1 MPGGCAMKIVV
12 LNGSPKGDISVTMQ
26 YVAYIQKRLPQKKFE
41 IINISQRIHKIEK
54 DESTFQQIME
64 EIRSSDGVLW
74 AFPLY
79 FMLVPSQYKRFIE
92 LIWERGTSGVFR
104 DKPAAVLTTS
114 IHFFDHTAHEYMR
127 AICDDLE
134 MRFLGSFPA
143 HMRDLM
149 EEEGREKLFLFVSN
163 LFEAIERKAPATRIY
178 KPIAK
183 GNLEYFPSRPQEK
196 IDAEG
201 KKVVIVTDSVD
212 SHTNLGRMI
221 ERFRESFLGP
231 VELINISDMN
241 IKGHCLGCLHCGFDY
256 LCRYEGKDD
265 FNRIYRTKVQTADVL
280 VYAGTIIDR
289 YLSSRW
295 QMFFCRSFFY
305 NHSPSLI
312 GKQVG
317 FIISGPLSQT
327 PILRQAMD
335 GWIQI
340 QQSHLVDFVS
350 DEYDDSAAL
359 DMLLTDL
366 ARRLIGF
373 SRKGYIRPFNFLGV
387 AGMKIFRDEIYGGLR
402 GIFQADHKYY
412 KKHGLYDFPQKNYKK
427 RFMADIMTIF
437 SKIPP
442 IRKEF
447 PKRIKR
453 GMIKPYQKY
462 L

>member
-1 MPGGCAMKIVV
+1 MKIIV

-26 YVAYIQKRLPQKKFE
+26 YVAYIRKQLLQHELKT
-41 IINISQRIHKIEK
+41 INISQRIDKIEK
-54 DESTFQQIME
+54 DESVFQGIMD

-79 FMLVPSQYKRFIE
+79 LLLVPSQYKRFIE
-92 LIWERGTSGVFR
+92 LIWERGALDVFKNR
-104 DKPAAVLTTS
+104 PAAVLTTS

-134 MRFLGSFPA
+134 MRFAGAFPS

-149 EEEGREKLFLFVSN
+149 EEEGREKLSLFASTF
-163 LFEAIERKAPATRIY
+163 FEAIEKKAPATKIY
-178 KPIAK
+178 KPMVN
-183 GNLEYFPSRPQEK
+183 GNLDYVPSPSQEK
-196 IDAEG
+196 IDAKG
-201 KKVVIVTDSVD
+201 KKVVIVTDSED
-212 SHTNLGRMI
+212 SQTNLGRML
-221 ERFRESFLGP
+221 ERFKDSFSSP
-231 VELINISDMN
+231 VEVINISEMN

-256 LCRYEGKDD
+256 LCQYEGKDD
-265 FNRIYRTKVQTADVL
+265 FNEVFRSKVQTADIL
-280 VYAGTIIDR
+280 VYAGTIVDR

-305 NHSPSLI
+305 NHTPSLI

-327 PILRQAMD
+327 STLRQVME

-340 QQSHLVDFVS
+340 QQSHLVDFIS
-350 DEYDDSAAL
+350 DEYEDSNEL
-359 DMLLTDL
+359 DLLLTDL
-366 ARRLIGF
+366 AGRLISF
-373 SRKGYIRPFNFLGV
+373 SEKGYIRPRNFLGV

-402 GIFQADHKYY
+402 GVFQADHKYY

-427 RFMADIMTIF
+427 RFMADIMTVF

-447 PKRIKR
+447 PRRIKK

>member
-1 MPGGCAMKIVV
+1 MKIIV

-26 YVAYIQKRLPQKKFE
+26 YVAYIQKRLPQHELK
-41 IINISQRIHKIEK
+41 IINISQRIDKIEK
-54 DESTFQQIME
+54 DESVFQGIVDE
-64 EIRSSDGVLW
+64 VRSSDGVLW

-79 FMLVPSQYKRFIE
+79 LLLVPSQYKRFIE
-92 LIWERGTSGVFR
+92 LIWERGALDAFKDR
-104 DKPAAVLTTS
+104 PAAVLTTS

-134 MRFLGSFPA
+134 MRFVGAFPA

-149 EEEGREKLFLFVSN
+149 EEEGREKLSLFASTF
-163 LFEAIERKAPATRIY
+163 FEAIGKKAPATKIY
-178 KPIAK
+178 KPMIN
-183 GNLEYFPSRPQEK
+183 GNLDYVPSRSQDK
-196 IDAEG
+196 IDAKG
-201 KKVVIVTDSVD
+201 KKVVIVTDSED
-212 SHTNLGRMI
+212 SQTNLGRML
-221 ERFRESFLGP
+221 ERFKDSFSSP
-231 VELINISDMN
+231 VEVINISEMN

-256 LCRYEGKDD
+256 LCQYEGKDD
-265 FNRIYRTKVQTADVL
+265 FNEVFRAKVQTADIL
-280 VYAGTIIDR
+280 VYAGTIVDR

-305 NHSPSLI
+305 NHTPSLI

-327 PILRQAMD
+327 STLRQVME

-340 QQSHLVDFVS
+340 QQSHLVDFIS
-350 DEYDDSAAL
+350 DEYEDSNEL
-359 DMLLTDL
+359 DLLLTDL
-366 ARRLIGF
+366 AGRLISF
-373 SRKGYIRPFNFLGV
+373 SEKGYIRPRNFLGV

-402 GIFQADHKYY
+402 GVFQADHKYY

-427 RFMADIMTIF
+427 RFMADIMTVF

-447 PKRIKR
+447 PRRIKK

>member
-1 MPGGCAMKIVV
+1 MKITV

-26 YVAYIQKRLPQKKFE
+26 YVAYIRKIFPQHELK
-41 IINISQRIHKIEK
+41 IINISQRIDKIEK
-54 DESTFQQIME
+54 YESVFQGIVDEV
-64 EIRSSDGVLW
+64 RSSDGVLW

-79 FMLVPSQYKRFIE
+79 LLLVPSQYKRFIE
-92 LIWERGTSGVFR
+92 LIWERGALDVFKNR
-104 DKPAAVLTTS
+104 PAAVLTTS

-134 MRFLGSFPA
+134 MRFVGAFPA

-149 EEEGREKLFLFVSN
+149 EEEGREKLSLFASTF
-163 LFEAIERKAPATRIY
+163 FEAIEKKAPATKIY
-178 KPIAK
+178 KPMIN
-183 GNLEYFPSRPQEK
+183 GNLDYVPSHSQDK
-196 IDAEG
+196 IDTKG
-201 KKVVIVTDSVD
+201 KKVVIVTDSED
-212 SHTNLGRMI
+212 SQTNLGRML
-221 ERFRESFLGP
+221 ERFKDSFSSP
-231 VELINISDMN
+231 VEVINISEMN

-265 FNRIYRTKVQTADVL
+265 FNEIYRAKVQTADIL
-280 VYAGTIIDR
+280 VYAGTIVDR

-295 QMFFCRSFFY
+295 HMFFCRSFFY
-305 NHSPSLI
+305 NHTPSLI

-327 PILRQAMD
+327 STLRQVME

-340 QQSHLVDFVS
+340 QQSHLVDFIS
-350 DEYDDSAAL
+350 DEYEDSNEL
-359 DMLLTDL
+359 DLLLTDL
-366 ARRLIGF
+366 AGRLISF
-373 SRKGYIRPFNFLGV
+373 SEKGYIRPRDFLGV

-402 GIFQADHKYY
+402 GVFQADHKYY

-427 RFMADIMTIF
+427 RFMADIMTVF

-447 PKRIKR
+447 PRRIKK

>member
-1 MPGGCAMKIVV
+1 MKITV

-26 YVAYIQKRLPQKKFE
+26 YVAYIRKIFPQHELK
-41 IINISQRIHKIEK
+41 IINISQRIDKIEK
-54 DESTFQQIME
+54 DESVFQGIVDE
-64 EIRSSDGVLW
+64 VRSSDGVLW

-79 FMLVPSQYKRFIE
+79 LLLVPSQYKRFIE
-92 LIWERGTSGVFR
+92 LIWERGALDVFKNR
-104 DKPAAVLTTS
+104 PAAVLTTS

-134 MRFLGSFPA
+134 MRFVGAFPA

-149 EEEGREKLFLFVSN
+149 EEEGREKLSLFASTF
-163 LFEAIERKAPATRIY
+163 FEAIEEKAPATKIY
-178 KPIAK
+178 KPMIN
-183 GNLEYFPSRPQEK
+183 GNLDYVPSHSQDK
-196 IDAEG
+196 IDARG
-201 KKVVIVTDSVD
+201 KKVVIVTDSED
-212 SHTNLGRMI
+212 SQTNLGRML
-221 ERFRESFLGP
+221 ERFKDSFSSP
-231 VELINISDMN
+231 VEVINISEMN

-265 FNRIYRTKVQTADVL
+265 FNEIYRTKVQTADIL
-280 VYAGTIIDR
+280 VYAGTIVDR

-305 NHSPSLI
+305 NHTPSLI

-327 PILRQAMD
+327 STLRQVME

-340 QQSHLVDFVS
+340 QQSHLVDFIS
-350 DEYDDSAAL
+350 DEYEDSNEL
-359 DMLLTDL
+359 DLLLTDL
-366 ARRLIGF
+366 AGRLISF
-373 SRKGYIRPFNFLGV
+373 SEKGYIRPRNFLGV

-402 GIFQADHKYY
+402 GVFQADHKYY

-427 RFMADIMTIF
+427 RFMADIMTVF

-447 PKRIKR
+447 PRRIKK

>member
-1 MPGGCAMKIVV
+1 MKIIV

-26 YVAYIQKRLPQKKFE
+26 YVAYIRKRLPQHELK
-41 IINISQRIHKIEK
+41 IINISQRIDKIEK
-54 DESTFQQIME
+54 DESVFQGIVDE
-64 EIRSSDGVLW
+64 VRSSDGVLW

-79 FMLVPSQYKRFIE
+79 LLLVPSQYKRFIE
-92 LIWERGTSGVFR
+92 LIWERGALDAFKDR
-104 DKPAAVLTTS
+104 PAAVLTTS

-134 MRFLGSFPA
+134 MRFVGAFPA

-149 EEEGREKLFLFVSN
+149 EEEGREKLSLFASTF
-163 LFEAIERKAPATRIY
+163 FEAIEKKAPATKIY
-178 KPIAK
+178 KPMIN
-183 GNLEYFPSRPQEK
+183 GNLDYVPSHSQDK
-196 IDAEG
+196 IDTKG
-201 KKVVIVTDSVD
+201 KKVVIVTDSED
-212 SHTNLGRMI
+212 SQTNLGRML
-221 ERFRESFLGP
+221 ERFKDSFSSP
-231 VELINISDMN
+231 VEVINISEMN

-265 FNRIYRTKVQTADVL
+265 FNEIYRAKVQTADIL
-280 VYAGTIIDR
+280 VYAGTIVDR

-295 QMFFCRSFFY
+295 HMFFCRSFFY
-305 NHSPSLI
+305 NHTPSLI

-327 PILRQAMD
+327 STLRQVME

-340 QQSHLVDFVS
+340 QQSHLVDFIS
-350 DEYDDSAAL
+350 DEYEDSNEL
-359 DMLLTDL
+359 DLLLTDL
-366 ARRLIGF
+366 AGRLISF
-373 SRKGYIRPFNFLGV
+373 SEKGYIRPRDFLGV

-402 GIFQADHKYY
+402 GVFQADHKYY

-427 RFMADIMTIF
+427 RFMADIMTVF

-447 PKRIKR
+447 PRRIKK

>member
-1 MPGGCAMKIVV
+1 MKIIV

-26 YVAYIQKRLPQKKFE
+26 YVAYIRKRLPQHELK
-41 IINISQRIHKIEK
+41 IINISQRIDKIEK
-54 DESTFQQIME
+54 DESVFQRIMD

-79 FMLVPSQYKRFIE
+79 LLLVPSQYKRFIE
-92 LIWERGTSGVFR
+92 LIWERGALDVFKNR
-104 DKPAAVLTTS
+104 PAAVLTTS

-134 MRFLGSFPA
+134 MRFVGAFPA

-149 EEEGREKLFLFVSN
+149 EEEGREKLSLFASTF
-163 LFEAIERKAPATRIY
+163 FEAIEKKAPATKIY
-178 KPIAK
+178 KPMIN
-183 GNLEYFPSRPQEK
+183 GNLDYVPSHSQDK
-196 IDAEG
+196 IDTKG
-201 KKVVIVTDSVD
+201 KKVVIVTDSED
-212 SHTNLGRMI
+212 SQTNLGRML
-221 ERFRESFLGP
+221 ERFKDSFSSP
-231 VELINISDMN
+231 VEVINISEMN

-265 FNRIYRTKVQTADVL
+265 FNEIYRAKVQTADIL
-280 VYAGTIIDR
+280 VYAGTIVDR

-295 QMFFCRSFFY
+295 HMFFCRSFFY
-305 NHSPSLI
+305 NHTPSLI

-327 PILRQAMD
+327 STLRQVME

-340 QQSHLVDFVS
+340 QQSHLVDFIS
-350 DEYDDSAAL
+350 DEYEDSNEL
-359 DMLLTDL
+359 DLLLTDL
-366 ARRLIGF
+366 AGRLISF
-373 SRKGYIRPFNFLGV
+373 SEKGYIRPRDFLGV

-402 GIFQADHKYY
+402 GVFQADHKYY

-427 RFMADIMTIF
+427 RFMADIMTVF

-447 PKRIKR
+447 PRRIKK

>member
-1 MPGGCAMKIVV
+1 MKITV

-26 YVAYIQKRLPQKKFE
+26 YVAYIRKIFPQHELK
-41 IINISQRIHKIEK
+41 IINISQRIDKIEK
-54 DESTFQQIME
+54 DESVFQGIMD

-79 FMLVPSQYKRFIE
+79 LLLVPSQYKRFIE
-92 LIWERGTSGVFR
+92 LIWERGALDAFKDR
-104 DKPAAVLTTS
+104 PAAVLTTS

-134 MRFLGSFPA
+134 MRFVGAFPA

-149 EEEGREKLFLFVSN
+149 EEEGREKLSLFASTF
-163 LFEAIERKAPATRIY
+163 FEAIEKKAPATKIY
-178 KPIAK
+178 KPMIN
-183 GNLEYFPSRPQEK
+183 GNLDYVPSHSQDK
-196 IDAEG
+196 IDTKG
-201 KKVVIVTDSVD
+201 KKVVIVTDSED
-212 SHTNLGRMI
+212 SQTNLGRML
-221 ERFRESFLGP
+221 ERFKDSFSSP
-231 VELINISDMN
+231 VEVINISEMN

-265 FNRIYRTKVQTADVL
+265 FNEIYRAKVQTADIL
-280 VYAGTIIDR
+280 VYAGTIVDR

-295 QMFFCRSFFY
+295 HMFFCRSFFY
-305 NHSPSLI
+305 NHTPSLI

-327 PILRQAMD
+327 STLRQVME

-340 QQSHLVDFVS
+340 QQSHLVDFIS
-350 DEYDDSAAL
+350 DEYEDSNEL
-359 DMLLTDL
+359 DLLLTDL
-366 ARRLIGF
+366 AGRLISF
-373 SRKGYIRPFNFLGV
+373 SEKGYIRPRDFLGV

-402 GIFQADHKYY
+402 GVFQADHKYY

-427 RFMADIMTIF
+427 RFMADIMTVF
-437 SKIPP
+437 SKIHP

-447 PKRIKR
+447 PRRIKK

>member
-1 MPGGCAMKIVV
+1 MKITV

-26 YVAYIQKRLPQKKFE
+26 YVAYIRKIFPQHELK
-41 IINISQRIHKIEK
+41 IINISQRIDKVEK
-54 DESTFQQIME
+54 DESIFQGIVDE
-64 EIRSSDGVLW
+64 VRSSDGVLW

-79 FMLVPSQYKRFIE
+79 LLLVPSQYKRFIE
-92 LIWERGTSGVFR
+92 LIWERGALDVFKNR
-104 DKPAAVLTTS
+104 PAAVLTTS

-134 MRFLGSFPA
+134 MRFVGAFPA

-149 EEEGREKLFLFVSN
+149 VEEGREKLSLFASTF
-163 LFEAIERKAPATRIY
+163 FEAIEKKAPATKIY
-178 KPIAK
+178 KPMIN
-183 GNLEYFPSRPQEK
+183 GNLDYVPSHSQDK
-196 IDAEG
+196 IDARG
-201 KKVVIVTDSVD
+201 KKVVIVTDSED
-212 SHTNLGRMI
+212 SQTNLGRML
-221 ERFRESFLGP
+221 ERFKDSFSSP
-231 VELINISDMN
+231 VEVINISEMN

-256 LCRYEGKDD
+256 LCQYEGKDD
-265 FNRIYRTKVQTADVL
+265 FNEVFRSKVQTADIL
-280 VYAGTIIDR
+280 VYAGTIVDR

-305 NHSPSLI
+305 NHTPSLI

-327 PILRQAMD
+327 STLRQVME

-340 QQSHLVDFVS
+340 QQSHLVDFIS
-350 DEYDDSAAL
+350 DEYEDSNEL
-359 DMLLTDL
+359 DLLLTDL
-366 ARRLIGF
+366 AGRLISF
-373 SRKGYIRPFNFLGV
+373 SEKGYIRPRNFLGV

-402 GIFQADHKYY
+402 GVFQADHKYY

-427 RFMADIMTIF
+427 RFMADIMTVF

-447 PKRIKR
+447 PRRIKK

>member
-1 MPGGCAMKIVV
+1 MKIIV

-26 YVAYIQKRLPQKKFE
+26 YVAYIRKRLPQHELK
-41 IINISQRIHKIEK
+41 IINISQRIDKIEK
-54 DESTFQQIME
+54 DESVFQRIMD

-79 FMLVPSQYKRFIE
+79 LLLVPSQYKRFIE
-92 LIWERGTSGVFR
+92 LIWERGALDAFKDR
-104 DKPAAVLTTS
+104 PAAVLTTS

-134 MRFLGSFPA
+134 MRFVGAFPA

-149 EEEGREKLFLFVSN
+149 EEEGREKLSLFASTF
-163 LFEAIERKAPATRIY
+163 FEAIEKKAPATKIY
-178 KPIAK
+178 KPMIN
-183 GNLEYFPSRPQEK
+183 GNLDYVPSHSQDK
-196 IDAEG
+196 IDTKG
-201 KKVVIVTDSVD
+201 KKVVIVTDSED
-212 SHTNLGRMI
+212 SQTNLGRML
-221 ERFRESFLGP
+221 ERFKDSFSSP
-231 VELINISDMN
+231 VEVINISEMN

-265 FNRIYRTKVQTADVL
+265 FNEIYRAKVQTADIL
-280 VYAGTIIDR
+280 VYAGTIVDR

-295 QMFFCRSFFY
+295 HMFFCRSFFY
-305 NHSPSLI
+305 NHTPSLI

-327 PILRQAMD
+327 STLRQVME

-340 QQSHLVDFVS
+340 QQSHLVDFIS
-350 DEYDDSAAL
+350 DEYEDSNEL
-359 DMLLTDL
+359 DLLLTDL
-366 ARRLIGF
+366 AGRLISF
-373 SRKGYIRPFNFLGV
+373 SEKGYIRPRDFLGV

-402 GIFQADHKYY
+402 GVFQADHKYY

-427 RFMADIMTIF
+427 RFMADIMTVF

-447 PKRIKR
+447 PRRIKK

>member
-1 MPGGCAMKIVV
+1 MKIIV

-26 YVAYIQKRLPQKKFE
+26 YVAYIRKQLPQHELKT
-41 IINISQRIHKIEK
+41 INISQRIDKIEK
-54 DESTFQQIME
+54 DESVFQGIMD

-79 FMLVPSQYKRFIE
+79 LLLVPSQYKRFIE
-92 LIWERGTSGVFR
+92 LIWERGALDVFKNR
-104 DKPAAVLTTS
+104 PAAVLTTS

-134 MRFLGSFPA
+134 MRFAGAFPS

-149 EEEGREKLFLFVSN
+149 EEEGREKLSLFASTF
-163 LFEAIERKAPATRIY
+163 FEAIEKKAPATKIY
-178 KPIAK
+178 KPMVN
-183 GNLEYFPSRPQEK
+183 GNLDYVPSPSQEK
-196 IDAEG
+196 IDAKG
-201 KKVVIVTDSVD
+201 KKVVIVTDSED
-212 SHTNLGRMI
+212 SQTNLGRML
-221 ERFRESFLGP
+221 ERFKDSFSSP
-231 VELINISDMN
+231 VEVINISEMN

-256 LCRYEGKDD
+256 LCQYEGKDD
-265 FNRIYRTKVQTADVL
+265 FNEVFRSKVQTADIL
-280 VYAGTIIDR
+280 VYAGTIVDR

-305 NHSPSLI
+305 NHTPSLI

-327 PILRQAMD
+327 STLRQVME

-340 QQSHLVDFVS
+340 QQSHLVDFIS
-350 DEYDDSAAL
+350 DEYEDSNEL
-359 DMLLTDL
+359 DLLLTDL
-366 ARRLIGF
+366 AGRLISF
-373 SRKGYIRPFNFLGV
+373 SEKGYIRPRNFLGV

-402 GIFQADHKYY
+402 GVFQADHKYY

-427 RFMADIMTIF
+427 RFMADIMTVF

-447 PKRIKR
+447 PRRIKK